1 MFAHLSLNSMRSKF
15 ELLKNQVKVN
25 IDILMI
31 SEKKTDDIFPQSQFL
46 IERFRKPH
54 MLYHDSNGVGI
65 HLYVR
70 EDVHFKLI
78 AIENKPVI
86 NDK

>member
-1 MFAHLSLNSMRSKF
+1 MFAHLSINSIRNKY
-15 ELLKNQVKVN
+15 ELLKDPVKVN

-31 SEKKTDDIFPQSQFL
+31 SQTKIDDIFPQSQFL
-46 IERFRKPH
+46 IERFRTPH
-54 MLYHDSNGVGI
+54 RLYHDSNGVGI

-70 EDVHFKLI
+70 EDIHFKLI
-78 AIENKPVI
+78 AIENKSMI